1 MSWRT
6 SKPVIQPYQEHHP
19 KLGKNVRIHETATVI
34 GQVTLGDDVSL
45 WPSSVLRGDMAA
57 IRVGNRTNIQ
67 DGCVFHTDTEFPV
80 AIGEDCVVGHQACVH
95 ACKIGNRCLI
105 GIGSIILTGAEVG
118 DECII
123 GAGSVVLEGR
133 KIPPRSLVLGVPGKV
148 VREVTDEDV
157 KGILAGI
164 QEYLH
169 LREQL
174 PAP

>member
-1 MSWRT
+1 M
-6 SKPVIQPYQEHHP
+6 IQSYQNHEP
-19 KLGKNVRIHETATVI
+19 KFGKNVRVHDAATVI

-45 WPSSVLRGDMAA
+45 WPSAVLRGDMAG

-67 DGCVFHTDTEFPV
+67 DGSVFHTDNGYPAV
-80 AIGEDCVVGHQACVH
+80 IGEDCVVGHQACVH
-95 ACKIGNRCLI
+95 ACTVGNRCLI
-105 GIGSIILTGAEVG
+105 GIQSVILTGADVG

-123 GAGSVVLEGR
+123 GAGAVVLEGK

-148 VREVTDEDV
+148 VRQVTDEDV
-157 KGILAGI
+157 KSILSGV

-174 PAP
+174 PVVSQP